1 MMAMSAELLVGMLA
15 LPAMVATAD
24 PPTRRSGQGRSD
36 RIPTKSNGSALQGKK
51 DPATGSGGVI
61 LGIGPGPASH
71 FSVTDKGIHFW
82 RGKMLGCSLVWIIWA
97 WAVDGA
103 PRSWAVGGTP

>member
-15 LPAMVATAD
+15 LPAMVA
-24 PPTRRSGQGRSD
+24 RRSCQGRSD

-97 WAVDGA
+97 WAVDEA